1 MKNKIEFL
9 IGFLI
14 AFIALCGIFYLIFS
28 MFEKLFPEQTYF
40 AFKLF
45 NENIFFFIALT
56 IIITL
61 VEKVIAIHK
70 KKHRIYLNKLAE
82 IEWIQQ
88 YGDDGRVR

>member
-9 IGFLI
+9 IGFII
-14 AFIALCGIFYLIFS
+14 AFIVFSGVFYLIFAI
-28 MFEKLFPEQTYF
+28 FEMLFPKQAYF

-45 NENIFFFIALT
+45 DEYIFFFIALT
-56 IIITL
+56 IVVAL
-61 VEKVIAIHK
+61 VEKVMAIHK
-70 KKHRIYLNKLAE
+70 KRHRIYLNKLAE